1 MRAQITPV
9 PRDQHDDKLLMHT
22 WGGGGLW
29 KKIDVFTRQM
39 TVANALR
46 RMIVAYN
53 RNNRHNLKFH
63 LDMNYLP
70 TAKFLSLVYKF
81 PPRLYLE
88 LLPYL

>member
-1 MRAQITPV
+1 MNSKTII
-9 PRDQHDDKLLMHT
+9 KELLIKT
-22 WGGGGLW
+22 FG
-29 KKIDVFTRQM
+29 KIDVFTRQM

-46 RMIVAYN
+46 SMIVAYN

-70 TAKFLSLVYKF
+70 TAKFLSFVYKF

-88 LLPYL
+88 LFPYL